1 MKWSAAYNQSL
12 VRRGEILLG
21 FDVINNW
28 DTELKEMNKNKVGEQ
43 PFHYPNTFLLL
54 LGYAKVYFHLP
65 YRQTEEGIAQGH
77 AKEKVPSIPDY
88 TTINRRINRLNIG
101 IKDTTQM
108 IARNSKTN
116 ILSAQYTVL
125 ASK

>member
-1 MKWSAAYNQSL
+1 MKWSIYNQSL

-28 DTELKEMNKNKVGEQ
+28 DTDLKEINKGKVGE

-65 YRQTEEGIAQGH
+65 YRQTEGIAQEDML
-77 AKEKVPSIPDY
+77 KEKYLPFHIIQQL
-88 TTINRRINRLNIG
+88 TEG
-101 IKDTTQM
+101 
-108 IARNSKTN
+108 
-116 ILSAQYTVL
+116 
-125 ASK
+125 